1 MRKNPLKSSKS
12 SVNEARTSGR
22 YDDDAGALVSSPI
35 ARSISMKPGV
45 GGSKQK
51 MVVED
56 VLRYGEMRVEAEVF
70 TFCELAKATNNFNP
84 DLLLGEG
91 GFGRV
96 YKGHIRRTNKMV
108 AVKQLDR
115 NGVLGNREFLAEIL
129 TLSLVHHPNL
139 VNLIGY
145 CADGNQRIL
154 VFEFMPN
161 GSLQDHLFD
170 LPPSRNHLDWYTR
183 MHIAKGAAQG
193 LEYLH
198 DTVDP
203 PIIFRDFK
211 TSNVLLDKSFNSK
224 LSGFGVAKFS
234 LSEEEDSAFTRIME
248 TYGYCAPEYVKS
260 GEQLTTKSDVYSF
273 GVVLLEIISGRRVID
288 NARLTEEQNLISWAK
303 PLLND
308 REKFRTL
315 ADPLL
320 VGNYPT
326 KGMYQALAVAAM
338 CLQDEANTRPLIG
351 DIVSALEYLA
361 TPDEEWNGMADG
373 DGVECLLVPKDKNA
387 STTLE

>member
-22 YDDDAGALVSSPI
+22 YDDDARPLASSSI
-35 ARSISMKPGV
+35 ARNISMKSGRLNGV

-51 MVVED
+51 MIVED

-70 TFCELAKATNNFNP
+70 TFCELAKATDNFNP

-91 GFGRV
+91 GFGRI
-96 YKGHIRRTNKMV
+96 YKGHIRRTNK
-108 AVKQLDR
+108 
-115 NGVLGNREFLAEIL
+115 
-129 TLSLVHHPNL
+129 
-139 VNLIGY
+139 
-145 CADGNQRIL
+145 
-154 VFEFMPN
+154 
-161 GSLQDHLFD
+161 
-170 LPPSRNHLDWYTR
+170 
-183 MHIAKGAAQG
+183 
-193 LEYLH
+193 
-198 DTVDP
+198 
-203 PIIFRDFK
+203 
-211 TSNVLLDKSFNSK
+211 
-224 LSGFGVAKFS
+224 
-234 LSEEEDSAFTRIME
+234 
-248 TYGYCAPEYVKS
+248 
-260 GEQLTTKSDVYSF
+260 
-273 GVVLLEIISGRRVID
+273 
-288 NARLTEEQNLISWAK
+288 AK

-361 TPDEEWNGMADG
+361 TPDEEWNGTADG